1 MKKYENINKGEIG
14 CMKDM
19 NISGEN
25 RQQISDLLYI
35 EKDIVTR
42 IGNEIEEIM
51 RGRGRTNKEI
61 RESLIYMLEEK
72 LKNRVN

>member
-1 MKKYENINKGEIG
+1 
-14 CMKDM
+14 MKDM

-35 EKDIVTR
+35 QKDIVTR
-42 IGNEIEEIM
+42 IGNEIEEIL
-51 RGRGRTNKEI
+51 RGRGRTNTEI

-72 LKNRVN
+72 LRNKVN

>member
-1 MKKYENINKGEIG
+1 
-14 CMKDM
+14 MKDM
-19 NISGEN
+19 NISGEK